1 VYVRVCG
8 WGRGWGWVR
17 HTNNGLGADTLSQK
31 QQMRRAFY
39 INFKYNLLL
48 SLAAKQQQNKAAT
61 TTTRITN
68 GKESHCRPRVGVRQ
82 RTTVE

>member
-1 VYVRVCG
+1 
-8 WGRGWGWVR
+8 
-17 HTNNGLGADTLSQK
+17 
-31 QQMRRAFY
+31 
-39 INFKYNLLL
+39 LLL
-48 SLAAKQQQNKAAT
+48 SLAAKQQQNKAAATT